1 MFFILLISLIRYI
14 TRLYVTR
21 DYCVL
26 TGGYIAAPGSFLFS
40 LRNNDDLPPF
50 KAPLKN
56 DQNALYAI
64 YRTSG
69 YGPTFGAGHDLRISS
84 SSYADFGHTYQ
95 SPSGYIYGGSKTQS
109 LLAGSKKFIPAEVEV
124 LYLI

>member
-1 MFFILLISLIRYI
+1 M

-50 KAPLKN
+50 KAPLKSEN
-56 DQNALYAI
+56 AQNAI
-64 YRTSG
+64 YRASG
-69 YGPTFGAGHDLRISS
+69 YGPTFGTGHDLRISS
-84 SSYADFGHTYQ
+84 NSFTNFGHSYQ
-95 SPSGYIYGGSKTQS
+95 LPSGYVHGGSKTHS
-109 LLAGSKKFIPAEVEV
+109 LLAGSYNFKHPQVEV

>member
-1 MFFILLISLIRYI
+1 M

-26 TGGYIAAPGSFLFS
+26 TGDYIAAPGSFLFS

-84 SSYADFGHTYQ
+84 NSFTNFGHSYQ
-95 SPSGYIYGGSKTQS
+95 LPSGYVYGGSKTHS
-109 LLAGSKKFIPAEVEV
+109 LLGGSYYFKPAEVEV